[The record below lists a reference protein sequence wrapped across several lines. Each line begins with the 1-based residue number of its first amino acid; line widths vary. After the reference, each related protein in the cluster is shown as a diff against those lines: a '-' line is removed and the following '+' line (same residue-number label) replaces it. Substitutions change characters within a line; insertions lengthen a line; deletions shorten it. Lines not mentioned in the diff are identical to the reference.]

1 MDTVIFIA
9 FCFFVVFLGGR
20 IKQGGLPVRKGQTPE
35 ETPFSEGAEVAG
47 PPVVQKSCGGKNRR
61 RFIFLLIQLIVLAVL
76 MIYMIPF
83 LIRDFTQGESTDYLH
98 VILRCLIFVFT
109 IYIFVSG
116 VIKVFCKGN
125 KANIGK

>member
-9 FCFFVVFLGGR
+9 FCVFVVFLGVR
-20 IKQGGLPVRKGQTPE
+20 IKQGGLQVRKGQMLQGTPL
-35 ETPFSEGAEVAG
+35 SGGAEVAG
-47 PPVVQKSCGGKNRR
+47 APLAQNSRGGKNRR
-61 RFIFLLIQLIVLAVL
+61 GFIFLLIQLIVLASL

-83 LIRDFTQGESTDYLH
+83 LIRDFTQAESNDHLH
-98 VILRCLIFVFT
+98 LILRCLIFVFT